1 MYCRRCGKELKEGQ
15 LFCTACGMKVSKPAE
30 SSLQETDSQQ
40 AGKQVC
46 SYCGSTLKENAK
58 FCTKCGKPI
67 RRDPALDRENA
78 PEESVKPEK
87 QRNIEQKRA
96 SLSEQDKRL
105 KKSQKMWIA
114 AGIIVVLII
123 LIMVVLLFIWK
134 DRTSGNV
141 DNTMTEERSTIE
153 QTTQQE
159 TVTTEEASTTEE
171 STTEATEASTTET
184 VDEEVRV
191 IDEEGSYR
199 SDKWCGGYKMYV
211 PDGFVLDR
219 EEDNLTGFVD
229 DNEGTYLIW
238 GACRADS
245 TSEEGLGYYANGKD
259 FFDNYVT
266 GDVSYSRVE
275 DDYCCYSYA
284 DENGMIYYHAYHF
297 DKKMMYGFE
306 LHYDE
311 AYKEDYDSV
320 VEELSSYVIGNK
332 GRRKK
337 IKSVDTT
344 SVLQSQEG
352 KTYSGSNLV
361 DGNVETAWAEGVA
374 GVGIGESI
382 TLHLKKAT
390 EIHEIDLLNGY
401 FASADLYDKNGKV
414 SRVRV
419 DLGNGH
425 VKEENLFVYVVGDV
439 IEQDLAMQMYSG
451 SIEWKEPV
459 TTDTITITILDAETG
474 DEHDDTCISEI
485 EVY

>member
-40 AGKQVC
+40 AGKLVC

-58 FCTKCGKPI
+58 FCTQCGKP
-67 RRDPALDRENA
+67 
-78 PEESVKPEK
+78 VK
-87 QRNIEQKRA
+87 A
-96 SLSEQDKRL
+96 SEAEPDKGL
-105 KKSQKMWIA
+105 KKSQKIWIA
-114 AGIIVVLII
+114 AGVLVFFII
-123 LIMVVLLFIWK
+123 LILVVLAFIWK

-141 DNTMTEERSTIE
+141 DNTMTEEKSTIE

-159 TVTTEEASTTEE
+159 TVTTEGVEMSTIEP
-171 STTEATEASTTET
+171 STSEATEASTTET

-219 EEDNLTGFVD
+219 EEDNLTGFAD

-238 GACRADS
+238 GACKADS

-419 DLGNGH
+419 DLGNGQ

>member
-40 AGKQVC
+40 AGKLVC

-58 FCTKCGKPI
+58 FCTQCGKP
-67 RRDPALDRENA
+67 
-78 PEESVKPEK
+78 VK
-87 QRNIEQKRA
+87 A
-96 SLSEQDKRL
+96 SEAEPDKGL

-184 VDEEVRV
+184 ADEEVRV

-229 DNEGTYLIW
+229 GNEGTYLIW

-245 TSEEGLGYYANGKD
+245 TSEEGLGYYSNGKD

-284 DENGMIYYHAYHF
+284 DENGTIYYHAYHF

-306 LHYDE
+306 LRYDE

-352 KTYSGSNLV
+352 KTYPGSNLV

-419 DLGNGH
+419 DLGNGQ

-474 DEHDDTCISEI
+474 DEYDDTCISEI

>member
-1 MYCRRCGKELKEGQ
+1 
-15 LFCTACGMKVSKPAE
+15 
-30 SSLQETDSQQ
+30 
-40 AGKQVC
+40 
-46 SYCGSTLKENAK
+46 
-58 FCTKCGKPI
+58 
-67 RRDPALDRENA
+67 
-78 PEESVKPEK
+78 
-87 QRNIEQKRA
+87 
-96 SLSEQDKRL
+96 
-105 KKSQKMWIA
+105 
-114 AGIIVVLII
+114 
-123 LIMVVLLFIWK
+123 
-134 DRTSGNV
+134 
-141 DNTMTEERSTIE
+141 
-153 QTTQQE
+153 
-159 TVTTEEASTTEE
+159 
-171 STTEATEASTTET
+171 
-184 VDEEVRV
+184 
-191 IDEEGSYR
+191 
-199 SDKWCGGYKMYV
+199 MYV

-245 TSEEGLGYYANGKD
+245 TSEEGLGYYSNGKD

-284 DENGMIYYHAYHF
+284 DENGTIYYYAYHF

-306 LHYDE
+306 LRYDE

-419 DLGNGH
+419 DLGNGQ

>member
-58 FCTKCGKPI
+58 FCTQCGKP
-67 RRDPALDRENA
+67 
-78 PEESVKPEK
+78 VK
-87 QRNIEQKRA
+87 A
-96 SLSEQDKRL
+96 SEAEPDKGL

-184 VDEEVRV
+184 ADEEVRV

-238 GACRADS
+238 GACKADS
-245 TSEEGLGYYANGKD
+245 TSEEGLGYYSNGKD

-284 DENGMIYYHAYHF
+284 DENGTIYYHAYHF

-306 LHYDE
+306 LRYDE

-352 KTYSGSNLV
+352 KTYPGSNLV

-419 DLGNGH
+419 DLGNGQ

-474 DEHDDTCISEI
+474 DEYDDTCISEI

>member
-40 AGKQVC
+40 AGKLVC

-58 FCTKCGKPI
+58 FCTQCGKP
-67 RRDPALDRENA
+67 
-78 PEESVKPEK
+78 VK
-87 QRNIEQKRA
+87 A
-96 SLSEQDKRL
+96 SEAEPDKGL

-184 VDEEVRV
+184 ADEEVRV

-284 DENGMIYYHAYHF
+284 DENGTIYYYAYHF

-306 LHYDE
+306 LRYDE

-352 KTYSGSNLV
+352 KTYPGSNLV

-419 DLGNGH
+419 DLGNGQ

-474 DEHDDTCISEI
+474 DEYDDTCISEI

>member
-40 AGKQVC
+40 AGKLVC

-58 FCTKCGKPI
+58 FCTQCGKP
-67 RRDPALDRENA
+67 
-78 PEESVKPEK
+78 VK
-87 QRNIEQKRA
+87 A
-96 SLSEQDKRL
+96 SEAEPDKGL

-184 VDEEVRV
+184 ADEEVRV

-352 KTYSGSNLV
+352 KTYPGSNLV

-419 DLGNGH
+419 DLGNGQ

-474 DEHDDTCISEI
+474 DEYDDTCISEI